1 MTRSLRL
8 TVRPLS
14 PVEAPDNM
22 SPNFHELPTTVKE
35 NNQILKEHV
44 QGAVQLGRD
53 QMSSL
58 SRLEDNLN
66 KLGST
71 MMHIDAKLNNLD
83 NRLKDLQ
90 TQVNQQ
96 SSEIESIA
104 HTVDKMQGEI
114 KEMTENVTCI
124 LVALT
129 TTGDATGLISPA
141 LEHLQGIKNELG
153 AVMDNG
159 FLEVQNKLD
168 GIERTIKT
176 GQYVLLT
183 TMTDA
188 SVLAEGCHRGV
199 RNGYEQL
206 LEEVKS
212 LANVA
217 QVINQTAENVSD
229 MKIHVGDGVNE
240 IILNIE
246 NSARLQMKDFNTTMN
261 KMFDDVALTILESQ
275 NGGLI
280 NLSTNIK
287 QELSQ
292 FMKQIGNTSLH
303 QGTSRDLQE
312 QTYIIE
318 SRSEQIIGLI
328 GKLEENFNKQQEWL
342 LEKIP
347 TICKNN
353 SDPNENDRT
362 DTNMDIDSSF
372 IRMPSE

>member
-1 MTRSLRL
+1 
-8 TVRPLS
+8 
-14 PVEAPDNM
+14 
-22 SPNFHELPTTVKE
+22 
-35 NNQILKEHV
+35 
-44 QGAVQLGRD
+44 
-53 QMSSL
+53 MSSL

-114 KEMTENVTCI
+114 KEMTENVTRS

-141 LEHLQGIKNELG
+141 HEHLQGIKNELG

-168 GIERTIKT
+168 GIEKTITT
-176 GQYVLLT
+176 GQYVLFT

-188 SVLAEGCHRGV
+188 SVLAEGCV
-199 RNGYEQL
+199 RNSYEQL

-246 NSARLQMKDFNTTMN
+246 NSARLQIKDFNTMMK
-261 KMFDDVALTILESQ
+261 KMFDDVVFTISESQ

-280 NLSTNIK
+280 NLSTSIK
-287 QELSQ
+287 HELSQ

-312 QTYIIE
+312 QTDIIE

-328 GKLEENFNKQQEWL
+328 GKLGENFNKQQEWL

>member
-114 KEMTENVTCI
+114 KEMTENVTRS

-141 LEHLQGIKNELG
+141 HEHLQGIKNELG

-168 GIERTIKT
+168 GIEKTITT
-176 GQYVLLT
+176 GQYVLFT

-188 SVLAEGCHRGV
+188 SVLAEGCV
-199 RNGYEQL
+199 RNSYEQL

-246 NSARLQMKDFNTTMN
+246 NSARLQIKDFNTMMK
-261 KMFDDVALTILESQ
+261 KMFDDVVFTISESQ

-280 NLSTNIK
+280 NLSTSIK
-287 QELSQ
+287 HELSQ

-312 QTYIIE
+312 QTDIIE

-328 GKLEENFNKQQEWL
+328 GKLGENFNKQQEWL

-353 SDPNENDRT
+353 SDPNENDSTYT
-362 DTNMDIDSSF
+362 DMDLDSSF